1 MCSHAIVRLTH
12 IPWEVRPLR
21 VRQRGLVVYV
31 SVLHALI
38 HTIEFAYAA
47 LLLRIDD
54 EFGVGLFV
62 LGIVAN
68 GFAFTFGISA
78 LPSGVLVDRL
88 GTQRVLFIAFATA
101 AVASLLVATAPNP
114 VLLGLFLGLLG
125 LSIGLYH
132 PAGISLIAQVAAQG
146 AERGGS
152 AGRGL
157 ALGWHG
163 VAGNLGIAAAP
174 VLAIGVAETLDWRW
188 AYVLLAFLALL
199 VAASLRMVRLE
210 RHDAPTPEP
219 TVPRVEPAPQDAPP
233 ARAAVVA
240 TAASRGRLRALLPLL
255 LVYGVFVLNGFV
267 YRGSLTFL
275 PAHLEERLHISWFG
289 LDEVWLAGSL
299 TTLALLA
306 GAFGQLFGG
315 ALSERYRLER
325 LAVPLTLS
333 MLPFL
338 LLIGLTSGLP
348 LVLFTALFVFTN
360 FSGQPIYTGLI
371 ADYAPRGALG
381 RSYGISFFAGF
392 GVGSVAATVAG
403 FFAARWGTDAV
414 VLMLSGFVLVTLAL
428 ALGIWRLG
436 EAADRPAPSH
446 RDAPTTGWGGE

>member
-1 MCSHAIVRLTH
+1 M
-12 IPWEVRPLR
+12 R

-31 SVLHALI
+31 SVAHALI

-54 EFGVGLFV
+54 EFGAGLFV

-101 AVASLLVATAPNP
+101 AVASLLVATSPNP

-146 AERGGS
+146 GGT

-174 VLAIGVAETLDWRW
+174 MLAIGVAETLDWRW

-210 RHDAPTPEP
+210 RPAAPTPEP
-219 TVPRVEPAPQDAPP
+219 AVPRVELGPQHAPA

-240 TAASRGRLRALLPLL
+240 PAASRSRLRALLPLL

-275 PAHLEERLHISWFG
+275 PAHLEERLHVSWFG

-392 GVGSVAATVAG
+392 GVGSLAATVAG
-403 FFAARWGTDAV
+403 FFANRWGTDAV
-414 VLMLSGFVLVTLAL
+414 FLVLSGFVLVTLTL
-428 ALGIWRLG
+428 AVGIWRLG
-436 EAADRPAPSH
+436 ETAAHPAPAH
-446 RDAPTTGWGGE
+446 REAPMTGWGGE

>member
-1 MCSHAIVRLTH
+1 M
-12 IPWEVRPLR
+12 R

-31 SVLHALI
+31 SVVHALI
-38 HTIEFAYAA
+38 HTIEFTYAA

-54 EFGVGLFV
+54 EFGAGLFV

-114 VLLGLFLGLLG
+114 LLLGLFLGLLG

-132 PAGISLIAQVAAQG
+132 PAGISLIAQVTAQG
-146 AERGGS
+146 GG
-152 AGRGL
+152 ARGRGL

-188 AYVLLAFLALL
+188 AYVLLAVLALL
-199 VAASLRMVRLE
+199 VAASLRIVRLE
-210 RHDAPTPEP
+210 RPAAPTPEP
-219 TVPRVEPAPQDAPP
+219 AVPLVEAGPQDAPP

-240 TAASRGRLRALLPLL
+240 PAAPRGRLRGLLPLL

-348 LVLFTALFVFTN
+348 LVFFAALFVFTN

-392 GVGSVAATVAG
+392 GVGSFAATVAG
-403 FFAARWGTDAV
+403 FFANRWGTDSV
-414 VLMLSGFVLVTLAL
+414 FLMLSGFVLVTLVL
-428 ALGIWRLG
+428 AVGIWRLG
-436 EAADRPAPSH
+436 EAAGRPPPAH
-446 RDAPTTGWGGE
+446 REDAATGWGGE